1 MARNVN
7 PKVSLSI
14 QSDLCGMCAYVNCEN
29 VTRDQYKLIKSLS
42 TLDNNNYIVTI
53 WYTVVMLTIVLKVC
67 MVILVFP
74 E

>member
-42 TLDNNNYIVTI
+42 TLDNNIVTI
-53 WYTVVMLTIVLKVC
+53 WYTVVMLTIVLKVR